1 MAAKNPYT
9 VCKHT
14 GKPIDECDCLD
25 RGSASRLLATERAAR
40 EYGETL
46 EAIREA
52 LGQTGTHYFVMAGD
66 VKVVVDALKVYAKG
80 PVEGGPALAREA
92 LYTLQVGSVVE
103 TTCEACDKKIRIGQ
117 SPRAEDGP
125 SATFCPACGGGCT
138 FFRYVPSPKEG
149 SLTYEQLVEA
159 CRNFG
164 IDITCG
170 RCAAQFFTGTAPY
183 EHDATC
189 RTKVTR

>member
-1 MAAKNPYT
+1 MDAKNPYT

-117 SPRAEDGP
+117 SPR
-125 SATFCPACGGGCT
+125 
-138 FFRYVPSPKEG
+138 PKEG